1 MTRPERLYS
10 AYVFDMDGTIYLGDE
25 VLPGVADTLRVL
37 RELGAPVRFLSNNP
51 TKDPEQ
57 YAAKLA
63 RLGLPTPVSD
73 IANTVVS
80 TVGWLRHHHPDAVVF
95 PIAEEPLIRALRAA
109 GVQLS
114 EHPAEI
120 DIVLASY
127 DRTFDYRK
135 LQIAFDALWF
145 HRRAILVQTNPDRY
159 CPFPGGRGEPDC
171 AAITAAIEAC
181 TGVRCSVN
189 LGKPGGIMVAEAVA
203 GLGVEPADVLMVG
216 DRLATDVA
224 MGRDG
229 VRPGA
234 DRRQHAR
241 RSGRRPAR
249 AASRPHHR
257 HLRPTRPGRRLAS
270 GPRGGHLSARPV
282 RPESP
287 AAGPHWL
294 RRASSCSRRM
304 SACPQCWASSRK
316 TWRRIQRSVRLP
328 RRFPE
333 KTTSPDSPADAVR
346 DKAMA
351 SR

>member
-171 AAITAAIEAC
+171 AAITA
-181 TGVRCSVN
+181 
-189 LGKPGGIMVAEAVA
+189 
-203 GLGVEPADVLMVG
+203 
-216 DRLATDVA
+216 
-224 MGRDG
+224 
-229 VRPGA
+229 
-234 DRRQHAR
+234 
-241 RSGRRPAR
+241 
-249 AASRPHHR
+249 
-257 HLRPTRPGRRLAS
+257 
-270 GPRGGHLSARPV
+270 
-282 RPESP
+282 
-287 AAGPHWL
+287 
-294 RRASSCSRRM
+294 
-304 SACPQCWASSRK
+304 
-316 TWRRIQRSVRLP
+316 
-328 RRFPE
+328 
-333 KTTSPDSPADAVR
+333 
-346 DKAMA
+346 
-351 SR
+351 